1 VSRVESADHL
11 APPGRITSFIAGR
24 RTKWIVL
31 AAWIVALVA
40 LGPLAGK
47 LGDVEKND
55 AEAWLPASAESTEAT
70 ELLSRFAGSD
80 LVPAV
85 LVYQRESGLTPA
97 DHAAVAQTRT
107 DVSGMAA
114 GDMPPLIPSE
124 DGKAILLTVP
134 LSEDGALDK
143 VKELQQVADRAPP
156 GLEAKVSGPA
166 GGMEA
171 FVSSFEGTDTTLF
184 AAAAIVVAIL
194 LLLIYRSPVLW
205 ILPLLSAATA
215 TVTAMSVVYLLADNA
230 GLTVNGQTAGILPVL
245 VFGAGTDYALLLLA
259 RYREELHIHEDRH
272 RAMAVALRR
281 SGPAIIASSATVAL
295 GMLCLLVA
303 DLSSNAGLG
312 PVAAVGVVCALLAI
326 TTLLPALM
334 VVFGRWIFW
343 PKRPHPHTEV
353 DETRTVWGAVG
364 RRAARRPRL
373 VWVGTAGALAA
384 FGIAAFTVDTG
395 LGFADQF
402 RGTPDA
408 VVGQQM
414 MERHF
419 PSGQTAPAEIV
430 AKASSADAVATAA
443 RSTEGIGAVLPPVRS
458 TDGQLVKVSAVL
470 TETDPE
476 KAGPIVERLRAAVHA
491 VPGADARVGGEPAA
505 AYDIAEASSHDRT
518 WVPPL
523 VLGVIVLVLIL
534 LLRSLVAP
542 LLLVATVVLSFGA
555 AVGASWLLFSGP
567 FGFAGVD
574 DSWMLLGF
582 VLLVAL
588 GVDYNIFLA
597 HRTREEVAK
606 HGHREGVINGL
617 AVTGG
622 VITSAGLVLAA
633 TFLALAVLP
642 LVSMT
647 EMGILI
653 ALGVLLDTFVV
664 RPLLVPMLA
673 IDLGEKFWW
682 PGRPAARRRQPL
694 PADRPADEADD
705 LEPAGV

>member
-1 VSRVESADHL
+1 MDTRVPAPVDAAHL
-11 APPGRITSFIAGR
+11 APPGRVASFIAGR
-24 RTKWIVL
+24 RTKWLVL
-31 AAWIVALVA
+31 VAWIVAIVA

-47 LGDVEKND
+47 MGEVEKND
-55 AEAWLPASAESTEAT
+55 AAAWLPASAESTAAT
-70 ELLSRFAGSD
+70 ELLARFEGSD

-85 LVYQRESGLTPA
+85 IVYQRESGLTAA
-97 DHAAVAQTRT
+97 DKAVIEQNRQEVTP
-107 DVSGMAA
+107 MAV
-114 GDMPPLIPSE
+114 GEMPPAIPSE
-124 DGKAILLTVP
+124 DGKAMLLTVP
-134 LSEDGALDK
+134 LSDENALDQ
-143 VKELQQVADRAPP
+143 VKELQKLTDRAPP

-205 ILPLLSAATA
+205 MLPLISAAIA

-259 RYREELHIHEDRH
+259 RYREELHVHEDRH
-272 RAMAVALRR
+272 HAMAVALHR

-295 GMLCLLVA
+295 GMLCLLIA

-334 VVFGRWIFW
+334 VVFGRWVFW
-343 PKRPHPHTEV
+343 PKRPHPHTEIN
-353 DETRTVWGAVG
+353 ETRTVWGAVG
-364 RRAARRPRL
+364 RRAAKRPRL
-373 VWVGTAGALAA
+373 VWIGTAAVLAS
-384 FGIAAFTVDTG
+384 FGVAAFTVDTG

-402 RGTPDA
+402 RNTPDA

-414 MERHF
+414 MEKHF
-419 PSGQTAPAEIV
+419 PSGQAAPAEIV
-430 AKASSADAVATAA
+430 ANASSASAVTAAATATDGVGQVA
-443 RSTEGIGAVLPPVRS
+443 PPVKS
-458 TDGQLVKVSAVL
+458 TDGQLVKISAVL
-470 TETDPE
+470 TESDPE
-476 KAGPIVERLRAAVHA
+476 KTGPIVERLRAAVHA
-491 VPGADARVGGEPAA
+491 VPGADAKIGGEPAS
-505 AYDIAEASSHDRT
+505 AYDIAKASDHDRT

-523 VLGVIVLVLIL
+523 VLGVIVIVLVL

-567 FGFAGVD
+567 MGFAGVD

-622 VITSAGLVLAA
+622 VITSAGIVLAA

-673 IDLGEKFWW
+673 IDVGERFWW
-682 PGRPAARRRQPL
+682 PTRPALQP
-694 PADRPADEADD
+694 DESAAAA
-705 LEPAGV
+705 EPVRETAGV